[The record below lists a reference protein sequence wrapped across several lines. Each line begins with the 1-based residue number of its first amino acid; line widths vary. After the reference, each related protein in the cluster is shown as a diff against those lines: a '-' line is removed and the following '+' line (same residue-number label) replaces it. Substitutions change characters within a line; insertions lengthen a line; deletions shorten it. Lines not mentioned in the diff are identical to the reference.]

1 MKIKAFL
8 FTMLLA
14 VPSVALAEPM
24 PADKAADKAPDKTTD
39 KTTDKKPADKAA
51 LAEDDVKLVA
61 HVKHVN
67 DMEIDMGKLA
77 KTNGTAS
84 VKAYGNTLVKDHT
97 ANNTK
102 LTALAKKKGLA
113 PIPADQ
119 PMTDDAKLEHQK
131 MMDGMAK
138 LKTLKGA
145 DFDREFLVLMIEG
158 HDKTVGRLDA
168 GIASAK
174 DADLVTHLKETKP
187 VVQRH
192 ADAARELQKKSVSM
206 K

>member
-8 FTMLLA
+8 LTMLLA
-14 VPSVALAEPM
+14 VPTLAM
-24 PADKAADKAPDKTTD
+24 ADNKTATTD
-39 KTTDKKPADKAA
+39 KAKTTEKAA
-51 LAEDDVKLVA
+51 LAEDDVKLIA

-77 KTNGTAS
+77 KSNGTAS
-84 VKAYGNTLVKDHT
+84 VKAYGNTLIKDHT
-97 ANNTK
+97 ANNKK
-102 LTALAKKKGLA
+102 LTALAKKKGITT
-113 PIPADQ
+113 IPADE
-119 PMTDDAKLEHQK
+119 PMNEVQKKDHQK

-145 DFDREFLVLMIEG
+145 EFDREFIMMMIED
-158 HDKTVGRLDA
+158 HDKEVGRLEA

-174 DADLVTHLKETKP
+174 DADLVTHLKATKP

-192 ADAARELQKKSVSM
+192 ADAARELQKKAVSM

>member
-8 FTMLLA
+8 FALLIA
-14 VPSVALAEPM
+14 VPSLAM
-24 PADKAADKAPDKTTD
+24 ADNTKAADKTTD
-39 KTTDKKPADKAA
+39 KAKTTEKAT
-51 LAEDDVKLVA
+51 LAEDDLNVVA

-67 DMEIDMGKLA
+67 DMEIEMGKLA
-77 KTNGTAS
+77 KTRGTAK
-84 VKAYGNTLVKDHT
+84 VKAYGATLVKDHT

-102 LTALAKKKGLA
+102 LVALAKKKGVTT
-113 PIPADQ
+113 IPKEE
-119 PMTDDAKLEHQK
+119 PMTQEQKEEHQK

-138 LKTLKGA
+138 LETLKGA
-145 DFDREFLVLMIEG
+145 EFDKEFIPMMIEG
-158 HDKTVGRLDA
+158 HDKEVGRIDVA
-168 GIASAK
+168 MASVK
-174 DADLVTHLKETKP
+174 DPDLVAHLKATKP